1 MKPEPPV
8 MSMVL
13 IRLWLLPPPRFA
25 RNVAINVQ
33 RTYQKRSRVL
43 LCRFA
48 LRTCRLRATDGGI
61 LSAAVFH
68 EGKFAFTNGTCTLL
82 RQKDLYNGFGLT
94 PISK

>member
-1 MKPEPPV
+1 MQ
-8 MSMVL
+8 
-13 IRLWLLPPPRFA
+13 IRVEDLSIT
-25 RNVAINVQ
+25 RN
-33 RTYQKRSRVL
+33 RW
-43 LCRFA
+43 
-48 LRTCRLRATDGGI
+48 GI